1 MAIHTSLEDKELRM
15 KLYFAPGACS
25 LATHIVLREAGYT
38 FDLEKVD
45 LAKKQT
51 ASGEDYTQ
59 INPKGYVPALRLGNG
74 EVLTEAAVT
83 LQYLADQKPESG
95 LAPKTGTMERYRLM
109 EWLNFTSSEIHKQ
122 FGPLFNPKITQE
134 WKENQLDLLSRR
146 FDYLTERL
154 KGKPYLMGEQFTVAD
169 AYLFTVLNWSNL
181 FKVDLGKWPTL
192 KDYITNVAARPAVRE
207 AMRAEG
213 LAE

>member
-1 MAIHTSLEDKELRM
+1 
-15 KLYFAPGACS
+15 
-25 LATHIVLREAGYT
+25 
-38 FDLEKVD
+38 
-45 LAKKQT
+45 
-51 ASGEDYTQ
+51 
-59 INPKGYVPALRLGNG
+59 VPALRLGNG

-181 FKVDLGKWPTL
+181 FKVDLGKWPIL

>member
-1 MAIHTSLEDKELRM
+1 M
-15 KLYFAPGACS
+15 KLYFAAGACS
-25 LATHIVLREAGYT
+25 MAPHIVLREAAYT
-38 FDLEKVD
+38 FDLERVD

-51 ASGEDYTQ
+51 ASGEDYTR
-59 INPKGYVPALRLGNG
+59 INPKGYVPALRLDNG
-74 EVLTEAAVT
+74 EVLTEVAVI
-83 LQYLADQKPESG
+83 LQYLVDQKPESG

-192 KDYITNVAARPAVRE
+192 KDYITHVAARPAVRE

-213 LAE
+213 LTE